1 MVGKT
6 KNFNYNCKNVSNPIG
21 MFTLKWSALKE
32 IAQWVKCLL
41 HKCDDLSL
49 DPQHPGILHAVVLVY
64 VLITGAGFTLCLQ
77 ILSAAMLRRAY
88 HNPGISNTFSSPLL
102 LSAFRASCRAFTGPP
117 YRPHIGWSQ
126 KFSGTIVSY
135 MPTNQYYADN
145 ATKSCCQL
153 RMESAPMDHS
163 GNGCADPEEIR
174 F

>member
-1 MVGKT
+1 
-6 KNFNYNCKNVSNPIG
+6 

-49 DPQHPGILHAVVLVY
+49 DPQHPGILHAVVLVS

-135 MPTNQYYADN
+135 MPTNQYHADN

-163 GNGCADPEEIR
+163 GNGCADPEEIH